1 MRGTISIVN
10 NRVYTQGKQPFWYPK
25 ALPDALRIGGWTVRH
40 RFYGDVKVST
50 GILQYDKRVEP
61 GNLLKSSNLKPN
73 ANDELA
79 LAA

>member
-1 MRGTISIVN
+1 M
-10 NRVYTQGKQPFWYPK
+10 
-25 ALPDALRIGGWTVRH
+25 DLRIDGRTVRH